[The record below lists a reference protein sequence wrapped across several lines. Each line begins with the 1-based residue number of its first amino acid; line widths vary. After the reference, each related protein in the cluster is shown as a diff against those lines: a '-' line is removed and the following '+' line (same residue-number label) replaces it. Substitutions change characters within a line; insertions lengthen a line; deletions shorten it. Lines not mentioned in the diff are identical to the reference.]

1 MSEDSRVNFPG
12 MDTKEAAKAVQAKV
26 ELVMSMCGRDPGMK
40 LAVLSYALVF
50 TSIEA
55 EVTFASLIKN
65 LADIY
70 DVQYQQGDEE

>member
-1 MSEDSRVNFPG
+1 
-12 MDTKEAAKAVQAKV
+12 
-26 ELVMSMCGRDPGMK
+26 MSMCGRDPGMK

-50 TSIEA
+50 TSLEV

-70 DVQYQQGDEE
+70 DVQYQQGEGE

>member
-1 MSEDSRVNFPG
+1 MSEDSRVDFPG

-65 LADIY
+65 LAEIH
-70 DVQYQQGDEE
+70 DVQYEQGEEE

>member
-1 MSEDSRVNFPG
+1 MSENNGVSFPG
-12 MDTKEAAKAVQAKV
+12 MDTKEEAKAVQAKV

-50 TSIEA
+50 TSLEA

-70 DVQYQQGDEE
+70 DVQYQQGEEE

>member
-1 MSEDSRVNFPG
+1 MSEDSRVDFPG